1 MRCMRN
7 LHRLLPRWRYQ
18 RRRKVLHRPRYLRFL
33 RHLRRFLPQ
42 RCYHRG
48 ISFFLR
54 HNTHKEE
61 RDRLSVSLSILDKPT
76 SHLSGSFW
84 VHKGNPMSV
93 VKNRN
98 QPFALDAKMALM
110 DHWCCLLNL
119 VGKDAV
125 CRAHYPSLLKK
136 SFWKKPTFPTPGKE
150 NTNKTKPFPV

>member
-54 HNTHKEE
+54 HNTQKERPSIGLSFFFICPPSFRQLFSIIAFKE
-61 RDRLSVSLSILDKPT
+61 TPEGTAIVFLSDRQRKTQPNEWEIPMVRNPKKYEIQRRMTRGGEESIGATYD
-76 SHLSGSFW
+76 SG
-84 VHKGNPMSV
+84 
-93 VKNRN
+93 R
-98 QPFALDAKMALM
+98 
-110 DHWCCLLNL
+110 C
-119 VGKDAV
+119 
-125 CRAHYPSLLKK
+125 
-136 SFWKKPTFPTPGKE
+136 
-150 NTNKTKPFPV
+150 